1 MAPTIQ
7 GKTSTDTFKMGF
19 TYTVEQ
25 FSSDYEYSYVTITP
39 YLCNTK
45 GVVRYQHQWTVEFHI
60 TEAEVGVQSLNYN
73 GPGAGNFL
81 PNRFANADVERL
93 GYMMMQANVWYQWGS
108 ASPKIKVKNDGKSR
122 FIGIKMQCPGVAPKY
137 CPAKDTYLY
146 TPTAVAFP
154 QYTVQ
159 PDAHSN
165 LEGQYNPDTRTIT
178 YSWDVPSPSKT
189 ASRILYRTFYDS
201 DGKRLA
207 QGFVTVDGVSSY
219 SETLTGKYADVASVD
234 WYMTNYSSTG
244 YELNS
249 DTITT
254 LTPSETK
261 VWIRPTPESALVKAI
276 PWVKTPDGVWHKATK
291 SYVRPT
297 GDDWHILIT

>member
-60 TEAEVGVQSLNYN
+60 TDAEVGVQSLNYN

-93 GYMMMQANVWYQWGS
+93 GYMTMQANVWYQWGA

-154 QYTVQ
+154 QYAVQ
-159 PDAHSN
+159 PDPHIN
-165 LEGQYNPDTRTIT
+165 LKGVYNPDTRKIT
-178 YSWDVPSPSKT
+178 YSWDNPSIIKT
-189 ASRILYRTFYDS
+189 IYKYLYRAFYDTDKNLIS
-201 DGKRLA
+201 DGHIKLSNTA
-207 QGFVTVDGVSSY
+207 TPYTETIPDYAASVKWQMTNV
-219 SETLTGKYADVASVD
+219 SETLH
-234 WYMTNYSSTG
+234 
-244 YELNS
+244 ELDS
-249 DTITT
+249 AEYTVITD
-254 LTPSETK
+254 SETK
-261 VWIRPTPESALVKAI
+261 VWIRPTPEAALVKAI
-276 PWVKTPDGVWHKATK
+276 PWVKTPDGWKKATK

-297 GDDWHILIT
+297 EDDWHILIT